1 MSASNTPSGSTW
13 LRWGLV
19 ALMILAGLVLAFL
32 LGRGSEPVVLIHGL
46 GR

>member
-19 ALMILAGLVLAFL
+19 ALLILVGLVLAFV
-32 LGRGSEPVVLIHGL
+32 LGPGAEPVVELESAI
-46 GR
+46 R